1 MDVQPPIAVVPPNAR
16 STPTDSLPVCSSD
29 FNPSLP
35 SCHEI
40 PIEPKLMDPLIQA
53 QDLTQSLLTSNET
66 ENDVTSPQPEYNIP
80 PPPEKTYADAD
91 QMTKAL
97 KEHALKHGY
106 AISIRRSVGER
117 SKTYKCERGGNYDYQ
132 RSKNCQ
138 RRGTSRLIGCGF
150 RVDGSFSKKTQLW
163 HIKVKNPVHNHP
175 PRIIPPSATH
185 NHHPRQ
191 KKSSNSYHQDPN
203 PQSVDHHPSLTSN
216 AVLSSSGTEFCM
228 QEIPSSSSIPA
239 KPLPNLPSLGHVQ
252 KEPSIPTD
260 LPVPDWKERWQE
272 IKLKLESLE
281 PVERDICIQEVWK
294 IVLAHQR
301 SSQIPSSSLSSQIN
315 PQLQHDSR
323 LLTGN

>member
-1 MDVQPPIAVVPPNAR
+1 MGSGSTVASPKKLSFGISRSRTRFITIHLGLFHPQQP
-16 STPTDSLPVCSSD
+16 TT
-29 FNPSLP
+29 
-35 SCHEI
+35 
-40 PIEPKLMDPLIQA
+40 
-53 QDLTQSLLTSNET
+53 
-66 ENDVTSPQPEYNIP
+66 
-80 PPPEKTYADAD
+80 
-91 QMTKAL
+91 
-97 KEHALKHGY
+97 
-106 AISIRRSVGER
+106 
-117 SKTYKCERGGNYDYQ
+117 
-132 RSKNCQ
+132 
-138 RRGTSRLIGCGF
+138 
-150 RVDGSFSKKTQLW
+150 
-163 HIKVKNPVHNHP
+163 
-175 PRIIPPSATH
+175 IIPGK
-185 NHHPRQ
+185 